1 MKAVSVDVL
10 PVDGRLA
17 ALHSSS
23 EDESTLES
31 WDDGE
36 TF

>member
-1 MKAVSVDVL
+1 MTAVSGGGL

-23 EDESTLES
+23 EDESTLEL
-31 WDDGE
+31 WDDGDE
-36 TF
+36 F